1 MIGYLERRRQ
11 IKRDTELQLAFKR
24 LFKNELGI
32 RPEAVPILAFI
43 ASFCFANQSA
53 LVHDKDGSVDMY
65 ATAAI
70 AGRQEVWRE
79 IHKFLDLMDEKELIK
94 LDRWLQDQQTRL
106 QEPIDH
112 AG

>member
-1 MIGYLERRRQ
+1 MISILDRRRQ
-11 IKRDTELQLAFKR
+11 IRRDRDLQLAFKR
-24 LFKNELGI
+24 CFATDKGI
-32 RPEAVPILAFI
+32 RPEAEPVLAFLR
-43 ASFCFANQSA
+43 SFCFANVSA
-53 LVHDKDGSVDMY
+53 LIHTKEGAVDMY

-70 AGRQEVWRE
+70 AGRQEVWQQFYNYLNLSE
-79 IHKFLDLMDEKELIK
+79 AELLK